1 MTNSRRVDFLSRIIA
16 CTRFILCALLIWNFG
31 PTLAFTTNPLNM
43 PQQLLL
49 QKDYS
54 TGNIQRATAGNKLI
68 LSPNLAKSSTSSV
81 LSLALLPFQLEPFAL
96 AAFLPTCLGFW
107 RTGYAVSYGYGGAML
122 ASGLLQ
128 LSLLRHTVV
137 SSNTAVAHAALYI
150 FYGLRLCLFLLNREL
165 SSPVSV
171 HQMKRRDASLKTR
184 LKRFPVVIGSSVLF
198 FFLAAAPMRVSSG
211 LSGFST
217 LVTTSSATKALTL
230 NSILALG
237 FGGFL
242 LAAVG
247 DWYKARIKLR
257 DGADT
262 LVTSG
267 PFRYFRHPNYTGEII
282 GWTASCLLLP
292 VLELVFGLL
301 TNSSSWINTS
311 KRLIPWILVSGL
323 GWFGICFG
331 VLAGEATAGLE
342 KIQKEKYG
350 GTPEYEHWMKTSWSG
365 PMLSPRSNTPAA
377 TDPAAT
383 Q

>member
-1 MTNSRRVDFLSRIIA
+1 
-16 CTRFILCALLIWNFG
+16 
-31 PTLAFTTNPLNM
+31 
-43 PQQLLL
+43 
-49 QKDYS
+49 
-54 TGNIQRATAGNKLI
+54 
-68 LSPNLAKSSTSSV
+68 
-81 LSLALLPFQLEPFAL
+81 
-96 AAFLPTCLGFW
+96 
-107 RTGYAVSYGYGGAML
+107 
-122 ASGLLQ
+122 
-128 LSLLRHTVV
+128 
-137 SSNTAVAHAALYI
+137 
-150 FYGLRLCLFLLNREL
+150 
-165 SSPVSV
+165 
-171 HQMKRRDASLKTR
+171 
-184 LKRFPVVIGSSVLF
+184 
-198 FFLAAAPMRVSSG
+198 MRVSSG

-217 LVTTSSATKALTL
+217 LVTTSSATKALAL